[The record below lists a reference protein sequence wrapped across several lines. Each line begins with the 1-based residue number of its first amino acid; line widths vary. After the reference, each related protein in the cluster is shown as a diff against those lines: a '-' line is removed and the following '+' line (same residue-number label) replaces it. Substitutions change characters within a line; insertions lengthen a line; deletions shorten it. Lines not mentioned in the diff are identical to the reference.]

1 MILIVILSLALSFL
15 LTAGLVWLICWLLPA
30 LGVATIGTLTIVFSW
45 KLALLVWLILL
56 LLRSIFSACKKR
68 LIMTFSSMKQLLP
81 KSAQP

>member
-15 LTAGLVWLICWLLPA
+15 LTSGLVWLLCQLLSA

-56 LLRSIFSACKKR
+56 LLRSIFSACEKG
-68 LIMTFSSMKQLLP
+68 
-81 KSAQP
+81 

>member
-15 LTAGLVWLICWLLPA
+15 LTAGLVWLICWLFPT

-56 LLRSIFSACKKR
+56 LLRSIFSACKKG
-68 LIMTFSSMKQLLP
+68 
-81 KSAQP
+81 